1 MAATATTNDGP
12 TTPEPD
18 PSAHLTAEL
27 LAERLAA
34 LPAPAADEGIV
45 ELVVVR
51 PETGARATPARC
63 RLTVER
69 GVEGDRWSSAER
81 RVEGTQVSMMRAD
94 IARVIAN
101 GQPLSMFG
109 DNLLVALDLS
119 FENLPAATQLRIGT
133 ALCVATEKPH
143 TGCAK
148 FASRFGD
155 PARAATQAAR
165 VRGMYLRVVEDG
177 EVAAGDRVVV
187 LSRPPA

>member
-1 MAATATTNDGP
+1 MTND
-12 TTPEPD
+12 TTPEPCT
-18 PSAHLTAEL
+18 SAHLAADSL
-27 LAERLAA
+27 AQRLAE
-34 LPAPAADEGIV
+34 LPAPARDEGVV

-51 PETGARATPARC
+51 PESNARVTPARC
-63 RLTVER
+63 RLSVED
-69 GVEGDRWSSAER
+69 GLEGDRWARAER
-81 RVEGTQVSMMRAD
+81 RVYGAQVSMMRAD
-94 IARVIAN
+94 VARVIAN

-119 FENLPAATQLRIGT
+119 FANLPAGTRLRVGT

-148 FASRFGD
+148 FAARFGD